1 MLVNLENPLES
12 NKISIILE
20 NSRLFQ
26 ISINTQLHREKFS
39 CCNCVLLMFFFVE
52 FVVLLAWTCAHCS
65 GYSKSKYIK
74 NCIAKNEKEKMDEI
88 NLKMGVVML
97 TWGNCR
103 FGLLW
108 KRIVACGKL
117 PVHAFHENPT
127 TEEPSLS
134 KFLDGFSGGWSQ
146 LTLLSLFYYILNL
159 LEQQEEDGWHR
170 SQK

>member
-1 MLVNLENPLES
+1 
-12 NKISIILE
+12 
-20 NSRLFQ
+20 
-26 ISINTQLHREKFS
+26 
-39 CCNCVLLMFFFVE
+39 
-52 FVVLLAWTCAHCS
+52 
-65 GYSKSKYIK
+65 
-74 NCIAKNEKEKMDEI
+74 MDKI